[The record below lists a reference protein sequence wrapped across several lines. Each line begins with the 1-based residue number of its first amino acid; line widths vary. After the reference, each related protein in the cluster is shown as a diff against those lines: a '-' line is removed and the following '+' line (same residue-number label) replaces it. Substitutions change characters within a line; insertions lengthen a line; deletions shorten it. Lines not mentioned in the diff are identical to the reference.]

1 MNETFTSIDY
11 LTLATDT
18 SSLIIL
24 FRAGLIDQLARHAE
38 FRIPEQVWQEL
49 CKGSNL
55 SELESYKPFVTI
67 YPVKHNESS
76 CLWNLKKTDQAVVI
90 LYQQT
95 KPHAILSDD
104 GRILKGCE
112 KHGIPHLCAL
122 SLCAVLYQS
131 KIWNLDETQKA
142 LEKVEKVGRYS
153 AWVRQKAHGMLIQP

>member
-24 FRAGLIDQLARHAE
+24 FRAGLIDQLAKYAE

-49 CKGSNL
+49 CNGATPP
-55 SELESYKPFVTI
+55 ELESLKTTVMICPLKKGV
-67 YPVKHNESS
+67 PPL
-76 CLWNLKKTDQAVVI
+76 LWNLKKTDQAVVT
-90 LYQQT
+90 LYHQT

-104 GRILKGCE
+104 GTILKGCK

-131 KIWNLDETQKA
+131 KIWNLEETQNA
-142 LEKVEKVGRYS
+142 LKKVEKVGRYS
-153 AWVRQKAHGMLIQP
+153 AWVRKKARGMLVRP